1 MPSRAS
7 NMKKRFLALRFA
19 IVALAT
25 TASPVQAKDDPAP
38 AIAAPALLRPL
49 PYKFERIAQ
58 AGPVAGVVVT
68 VDLTDPRVRV
78 KVALA
83 DDRDPDGDGPA
94 VGRLDAPS
102 NVARKQDFDLTLN
115 ASFFGAPIP
124 KTFNGKQLRYFVGN
138 GAYPVGWHFSNG
150 KLISKPGND
159 RMRATMIIHES
170 GRISIKDDVKVLP
183 ADTKF
188 AVSGNAQVVTDGKV
202 TPPLVDIARNPR
214 SAVGICAD
222 RKTLILIAIDGRQEG
237 HSRGVT
243 LGELGTIL
251 QTYGASNAINLDGGG
266 STSMVLKDAATGV
279 FTTVNRPSDAAAHKL
294 PFTIERPI
302 VDVIGVS
309 VEALVEK

>member
-1 MPSRAS
+1 
-7 NMKKRFLALRFA
+7 MKKRFSVLLVAFF
-19 IVALAT
+19 ALA
-25 TASPVQAKDDPAP
+25 ALVPLVQAKDDVAS
-38 AIAAPALLRPL
+38 AISATTSSRPL

-58 AGPVAGVVVT
+58 AGPVAGVVVI
-68 VDLTDPRVRV
+68 VDLTDPRVHV

-138 GAYPVGWHFSNG
+138 GAHPVGWHFSNG
-150 KLISKPGND
+150 KLVSKPGSD
-159 RMRATMIIHES
+159 RMRATMIIHEG
-170 GRISIKDDVKVLP
+170 GRISIKDDVKALP

-202 TPPLVDIARNPR
+202 TPPPIDIARNPR
-214 SAVGICAD
+214 SAVGVSAD
-222 RKTLILIAIDGRQEG
+222 GKTLILMAIDGHQAG

-243 LGELGTIL
+243 LGELGTIM

-266 STSMVLKDAATGV
+266 STSMVLKDTATGV
-279 FTTVNRPSDAAAHKL
+279 FTTVNRPSDAAAHNL
-294 PFTIERPI
+294 PFTIERPV

-309 VEALVEK
+309 VEASVEK

>member
-1 MPSRAS
+1 
-7 NMKKRFLALRFA
+7 MKKRLSALHLVFFA
-19 IVALAT
+19 L
-25 TASPVQAKDDPAP
+25 TAWVSLVQAKDDVAS
-38 AIAAPALLRPL
+38 AIAAPTSSRSL

-58 AGPVAGVVVT
+58 AGPLAGVVVM

-124 KTFNGKQLRYFVGN
+124 KTFNGKQLRYFIGN
-138 GAYPVGWHFSNG
+138 GAHPVGWHFSSG
-150 KLISKPGND
+150 KLISKPGSD

-188 AVSGNAQVVTDGKV
+188 AVSGNAQVLTDGKV
-202 TPPLVDIARNPR
+202 TPPLIDIARNPR
-214 SAVGICAD
+214 SAVGVSAD
-222 RKTLILIAIDGRQEG
+222 GKTLVLMAIDGRQEG

-279 FTTVNRPSDAAAHKL
+279 FTTVNRPSDAAAHKH
-294 PFTIERPI
+294 PFTIERPV

-309 VEALVEK
+309 VEASVEK

>member
-1 MPSRAS
+1 
-7 NMKKRFLALRFA
+7 MKKRLSALLLVFFA
-19 IVALAT
+19 LPAFV
-25 TASPVQAKDDPAP
+25 PFVQAKDDVVP
-38 AIAAPALLRPL
+38 AIAATISSRPL
-49 PYKFERIAQ
+49 PYKFERIALD
-58 AGPVAGVVVT
+58 GPVAGVVVM

-102 NVARKQDFDLTLN
+102 NIARKQDFDLTLN

-138 GAYPVGWHFSNG
+138 GAHPVGWHFSNG
-150 KLISKPGND
+150 KLISKPAND
-159 RMRATMIIHES
+159 HMRSTIIIDDN
-170 GRISIKDDVKVLP
+170 GRVTIKDGVKALP

-188 AVSGNAQVVTDGKV
+188 AVSGNAQIVTDGKV
-202 TPPLVDIARNPR
+202 TPPLIDIARNPR
-214 SAVGICAD
+214 SAVGVSAD
-222 RKTLILIAIDGRQEG
+222 GKTLILMAIDGRQEG

-243 LGELGTIL
+243 LGELGTII

-294 PFTIERPI
+294 PFTIERPV

-309 VEALVEK
+309 VEALTEK